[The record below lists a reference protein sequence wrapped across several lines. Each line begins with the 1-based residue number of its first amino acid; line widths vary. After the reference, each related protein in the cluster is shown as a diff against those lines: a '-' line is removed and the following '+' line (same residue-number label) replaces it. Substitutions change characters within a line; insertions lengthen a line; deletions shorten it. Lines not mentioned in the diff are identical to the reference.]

1 MSNETQSAFSIQQ
14 FCERHN
20 LPRSSY
26 YKLLKD
32 GKAPAIMRVGRRRLI
47 TAEAAQ
53 AWRER
58 MTKLSAVE
66 TAREGA

>member
-1 MSNETQSAFSIQQ
+1 MSNETQAFTISQ
-14 FCERHN
+14 FCALHN
-20 LPRSSY
+20 ISRSTFY
-26 YKLLKD
+26 NILKD
-32 GKAPAIMRVGRRRLI
+32 GQAPVIMRLGRRRLI